1 MELNHGEGA
10 QSFQRSQKPNFS
22 SFFGSNNNN
31 NNGNNAD
38 DNHSL
43 DFLESSS
50 LNRNKHQRGE
60 DDDIS
65 LRSTSD
71 QSFDAQDHLPTYLFG
86 SSNMTGQN
94 ASVPTQPVALRTAMK

>member
-1 MELNHGEGA
+1 MELNQGEGA
-10 QSFQRSQKPNFS
+10 KSFQRTQKPNFS
-22 SFFGSNNNN
+22 SFFGSNNHNN
-31 NNGNNAD
+31 VD
-38 DNHSL
+38 DNRSL

-86 SSNMTGQN
+86 SSNMTAQN